1 VSSQVLTDPVLDGD
15 DEDRAERNWTA
26 IGGSVILF
34 SLLVA
39 LLNAARSTGQLDRL
53 LWTALTIVL
62 VMLAS
67 AVLFV
72 GSNMLVSQAGLNW
85 GRYRT
90 LTGALL
96 GAAGFGL
103 LRGNRSVGALISG
116 DTYTLATDDG
126 GSFVVDDDNLVNILK
141 GVADPDL
148 AAIGEGFLGHIEWP
162 LLGLILGGLV
172 GAATGVIPNRW
183 MRIGAAVVPALVAA
197 WIVAG
202 NLQFALRPD
211 TSLLTIVLWTAIGA
225 AIGGALG
232 AATKFPI
239 QRALMGSAVGA
250 LSGAWLIPD
259 ELGAGSLGATRLAM
273 IVPLVLLAARF
284 AWPGSRTPG
293 EIAEF
298 NRRARAVI
306 FLGPALLFLSANLVI
321 PTIRTLYTSL
331 LDRESEGFVGIDNF
345 ENLVRDDAF
354 VDFSDWT
361 DIFTSQ
367 LFIVGIVLVIAGLL
381 ISTLIHRLRHNE
393 PGFEQTGG
401 SIGPGILGVF
411 LILFAGFSVIR
422 GTFSNTLWWALTVTF
437 ASTLIGLI
445 IAAIAE
451 RAGKLESTAKSLIF
465 MPMAVSFVGASIIWR
480 FQYQPRN
487 ISKNQTGVL
496 NAIWIQIGRL
506 SHSGLPRLMVL
517 ALLLFFIVLTAK
529 NIYERVSDSKN
540 FAGYVTVALV
550 LSWLF
555 IELLFRSLGGFAF
568 DADGTVIQDTVAFRE
583 HAPFNNVFLM
593 VILIWAQAGFAMVIL
608 SAAIKAVPGEL
619 IEAAKI
625 DGADE
630 SQQFFKVVLPQILP
644 SVGVVVTATVVGV
657 AKVFDIVKVSTGG
670 NFGTNVLANDFFTE
684 SFQNQDRGTGS
695 AIAVTILITV
705 APILIFNIRQMQKEA
720 V

>member
-1 VSSQVLTDPVLDGD
+1 MSSQVLADPVLD
-15 DEDRAERNWTA
+15 DEDDRPERNWTA

-34 SLLVA
+34 A
-39 LLNAARSTGQLDRL
+39 LLIALLIASSNTGQLDRL
-53 LWTALTIVL
+53 GWTALTILVVL
-62 VMLAS
+62 AAS
-67 AVLFV
+67 AALFV
-72 GSNMLVSQAGLNW
+72 GSNMLVSQASTSW
-85 GRYRT
+85 GRYRA
-90 LTGALL
+90 LVGALA

-116 DTYTLATDDG
+116 DTYSLATDDG
-126 GSFVVDDDNLVNILK
+126 GSFVLDDDNLVDILS

-148 AAIGEGFLGHIEWP
+148 SAIGEGFLGHLEWP
-162 LLGLILGGLV
+162 LFRLILGGLV
-172 GAATGVIPNRW
+172 GAATGLIPNRW
-183 MRIGAAVVPALVAA
+183 ARIGAAVVPTLIGA
-197 WIVAG
+197 WLIAG

-211 TSLLTIVLWTAIGA
+211 TSALTIVLWLAIGAVIGGAIGA
-225 AIGGALG
+225 A
-232 AATKFPI
+232 THFMVE
-239 QRALMGSAVGA
+239 RALMGAAIGA
-250 LSGAWLIPD
+250 LIGAWFVPD
-259 ELGAGSLGATRLAM
+259 ELGTGSLGTTRLAV
-273 IVPLVLLAARF
+273 IIPLVLLAVRF
-284 AWPGSRTPG
+284 AWPGDRTPG

-298 NRRARAVI
+298 NRRARAAI
-306 FLGPALLFLSANLVI
+306 FLGPALLFLSANLII
-321 PTIRTLYTSL
+321 PAIRTLYTSL
-331 LDRESEGFVGIDNF
+331 LDRESEEFVGLDNF
-345 ENLVRDDAF
+345 QNLVQDDAF
-354 VDFSDWT
+354 IDLSDWT
-361 DIFTSQ
+361 NIFTSQ
-367 LFIVGIVLVIAGLL
+367 LFIVGVVLIIAGLL
-381 ISTLIHRLRHNE
+381 ISTLIHRIRHNE

-445 IAAIAE
+445 IAVIAE

-480 FQYQPRN
+480 FQYAPRN

-496 NAIWIQIGRL
+496 NAVWIRIGSL
-506 SHSGLPRLMVL
+506 SHSGWPRILVL
-517 ALLLFFIVLTAK
+517 LILVAFLAITAR
-529 NIYERVSDSKN
+529 NIYGRIKESKN
-540 FAGYVTVALV
+540 FAGYVTVAIV
-550 LSWLF
+550 LIWL
-555 IELLFRSLGGFAF
+555 IVELLFRSLGGFAF
-568 DADGTVIQDTVAFRE
+568 TDDGTVIADTVAFRE

-630 SQQFFKVVLPQILP
+630 SQQFFRVVLPQILP
-644 SVGVVVTATVVGV
+644 SVGVVVTATIVGV

-684 SFQNQDRGTGS
+684 AFQFSNRGIGA
-695 AIAVTILITV
+695 AIAVIILLTV
-705 APILIFNIRQMQKEA
+705 APVLILNVRQMQKEA